1 MSNRGKKI
9 IILNAVLVFCGAL
22 SGPAYAYQIGRTD
35 IGLRAAFKENYDDNI
50 TFVKDNKKEGSSNI
64 LSLGLYA
71 DYEDKR
77 NVLKLD
83 GNVYHQIYNSHRKY
97 NNTSEDFSLDF
108 SSDISKRQRISI
120 KDNFLHAYEPRSFEQ
135 EFGRIGGRYGY
146 YQNRLDFGYQLDLS
160 RRLIAKAKYVN
171 TLDNFNTS
179 DLSDSYLNKGTVA
192 FEYALGELLTFLSSY
207 DFSYRDFSPGGSATA
222 NTLSSG
228 LRKFL
233 NKRTYIELQGGVD
246 FIESTFS
253 SDYTKPRYSV
263 ALSNEVDKDSTAI
276 VAFLREYSTN
286 PYAQDIFDFYQA
298 TANFKRQLSKKISCS
313 LTGLWGRGKYL
324 ILDITDR
331 FIGGRLDLVFE
342 PKEGM
347 RFTLGYDYS
356 RADSNVSEREY
367 KRNLYS
373 IGMAMEF

>member
-1 MSNRGKKI
+1 MSDYNKKI
-9 IILNAVLVFCGAL
+9 LFLNVILLLGSAL
-22 SGPAYAYQIGRTD
+22 FSQVYAYHIGRTD
-35 IGLRAAFKENYDDNI
+35 VGLRAAFKENYDDNI
-50 TFVKDNKKEGSSNI
+50 TFVKDNKKEGTSNI

-77 NVLKLD
+77 SILKID
-83 GNVYHQIYNSHRKY
+83 GNAYHQIYNNHRKY

-108 SSDISKRQRISI
+108 SSDISKRQSISL
-120 KDNFLHAYEPRSFEQ
+120 KDSFIHAYEPRSFEQ

-146 YQNRLDFGYQLDLS
+146 YQNRLDFAYKLDLS

-171 TLDNFNTS
+171 TLDDFSTS

-207 DFSYRDFSPGGSATA
+207 DFSHRDFSPGGSASA

-228 LRKFL
+228 LRKLL
-233 NKRTYIELQGGVD
+233 NKRTYIELQAGVD

-263 ALSNEVDKDSTAI
+263 AFSNEVDKNSTAI

-331 FIGGRLDLVFE
+331 FIGGRVDLTYE
-342 PKEGM
+342 PREGV
-347 RFTLGYDYS
+347 RFNLGYDYS
-356 RADSNVSEREY
+356 RSDSNVSACLIRV
-367 KRNLYS
+367 RA
-373 IGMAMEF
+373 I